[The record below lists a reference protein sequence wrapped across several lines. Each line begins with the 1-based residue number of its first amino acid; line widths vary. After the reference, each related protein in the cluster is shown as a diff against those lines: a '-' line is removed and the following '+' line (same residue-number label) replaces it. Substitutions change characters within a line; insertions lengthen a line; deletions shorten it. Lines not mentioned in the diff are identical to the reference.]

1 MARLVL
7 DCDGIDVLTH
17 ELIGDVITIGRTPS
31 NDVVIDHPTVSWQHA
46 ALTKSPSG
54 YRLKDLGSTNGTQ
67 IDGVSIT
74 DAELK
79 DGAEIRFGYVT
90 GVFRDA
96 TASTD
101 QARGMQVSSE
111 HDGPAQVRV
120 SETQSILSPS
130 AQ

>member
-1 MARLVL
+1 MARLIL
-7 DCDGIDVLTH
+7 DCDGIDVITH
-17 ELIGDVITIGRTPS
+17 DLIGDVITIGRTPS

-111 HDGPAQVRV
+111 HDGLAQVRV
-120 SETQSILSPS
+120 SETQSILSPC

>member
-7 DCDGIDVLTH
+7 DCDGIDVITH
-17 ELIGDVITIGRTPS
+17 DLIGDVITIGRTPS

-79 DGAEIRFGYVT
+79 DGAEIRVGYVT

-101 QARGMQVSSE
+101 QVRRLQVSSE
-111 HDGPAQVRV
+111 HDRPAQVRV